1 MVGNFA
7 MATNSVDLNEVLN
20 GTSLFSKN
28 HSRRTDDVRTRH
40 TFISTVSLSRDRFVF
55 LCFDWIVFGFFRI
68 YDVIGISDAVWPVS
82 AHLAWRSLNLRLLWG
97 SGDARYP
104 LK

>member
-7 MATNSVDLNEVLN
+7 MANSVDLNEVLN

-40 TFISTVSLSRDRFVF
+40 TFISTVFSFP
-55 LCFDWIVFGFFRI
+55 G
-68 YDVIGISDAVWPVS
+68 
-82 AHLAWRSLNLRLLWG
+82 
-97 SGDARYP
+97 
-104 LK
+104 